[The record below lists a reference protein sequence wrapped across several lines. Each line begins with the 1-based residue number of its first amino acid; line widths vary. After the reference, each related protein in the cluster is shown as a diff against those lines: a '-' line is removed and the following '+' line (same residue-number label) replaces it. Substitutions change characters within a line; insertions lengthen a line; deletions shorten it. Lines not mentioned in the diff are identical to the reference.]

1 MKVKSQHQV
10 QIEDLDLQDFQKVVI
25 LCAQVLGAQYFAK
38 SSAYLQDHLNKDTTY
53 CLALEY
59 LEENEFEKIS
69 NFLKTL

>member
-1 MKVKSQHQV
+1 MKVKSQHQM
-10 QIEDLDLQDFQKVVI
+10 QIEGLNLQEFQKVVI
-25 LCAQVLGAQYFAK
+25 LCGQVLGAQYFAK
-38 SSAYLQDHLNKDTTY
+38 SSAYLQENLNEDTTY

>member
-1 MKVKSQHQV
+1 MKVKNQYQV
-10 QIEDLDLQDFQKVVI
+10 QIEDLNLYEFQKVVI
-25 LCAQVLGAQYFAK
+25 FCGQVLGELYFSK
-38 SSAYLQDHLNKDTTY
+38 SSAYLQENLNKDTTY